1 MNFYATYDENNILT
15 GFHLT
20 KPLDSNYVIVSEST
34 RNELITLQFQGQ
46 IKFIDIESEQMAT
59 VDNVEIIDND
69 KVTIIDKNQILAQH
83 VVTLS
88 QQVTMLGHL
97 LTRLMVKEA
106 LYKDE

>member
-1 MNFYATYDENNILT
+1 
-15 GFHLT
+15 
-20 KPLDSNYVIVSEST
+20 
-34 RNELITLQFQGQ
+34 
-46 IKFIDIESEQMAT
+46 MAT
-59 VDNVEIIDND
+59 VDNVEIIEND
-69 KVTIIDKNQILAQH
+69 KVSIIDKNQILAQH